1 LLTVRKLVKLGK
13 TNSAARVNTLF
24 TERNLIVMSQVGPS
38 MNRPAPR
45 EADPA
50 HWRQRAEDARLEAEL
65 APDPINRHTLISI
78 AIAYEKFA
86 VIAEAKLEL
95 INKTQ

>member
-1 LLTVRKLVKLGK
+1 MPTVRRLVKLGK
-13 TNSAARVNTLF
+13 TNSAASVKTLF
-24 TERNLIVMSQVGPS
+24 THRNLILASQVGLS
-38 MNRPAPR
+38 MNRPTPH

-50 HWRQRAEDARLEAEL
+50 HWRQRAEDVRLEAAL

-86 VIAEAKLEL
+86 VIAEAKLAL

>member
-1 LLTVRKLVKLGK
+1 
-13 TNSAARVNTLF
+13 
-24 TERNLIVMSQVGPS
+24 
-38 MNRPAPR
+38 MNRPTPH

-50 HWRQRAEDARLEAEL
+50 HWRQCAEDARLKAEL
-65 APDPINRHTLISI
+65 APDPLHRHTLISI

-86 VIAEAKLEL
+86 VIAEAKLEV